1 MRTPFLFLKLTK
13 LSCLFYSKINTE
25 EVELLKSVEDINPTK
40 KRLKIEIPAD
50 IIETEI
56 KSSLEKLRDKVKIP
70 GFRPGKAPV
79 TLIEK
84 RFAKEVEA
92 EVLEKVVPEHLSG
105 AIREAAINPVTMPV
119 LDEEFQFHRH
129 NPITLSVTVEIMPE
143 IGNLNYENITIKD
156 MPVTVEEADVE
167 DALKGLR
174 ERKAVFEAAD
184 KIIEMDDF
192 VTFEYVDSEITG
204 GGDSPSAKEI
214 ISKMGNEIFPPDIME
229 KVIGK
234 RKGDIVEF
242 TAAFEKNISKELAG
256 KSALIKVKISEV
268 KKKSLPE
275 IDDEFAKDF
284 GYADINE
291 LREKVK
297 EKIDAAKQEH
307 VRKMQKAQ
315 ILDTL
320 LTSHSFEV
328 PETLVQKELEAIAM
342 QKSIAD
348 SKREVGAEPLPD
360 AGESSLQA
368 ESTERREEDPQA
380 ELLKKAAKNVRA
392 SFLIDAIG
400 KKEGI
405 TVSDDELNQRI
416 SSLAQKLSATPEA
429 IRNFYQ
435 YREGSLE
442 SLKQSVFEDK
452 VMDML
457 LSKAAIEKENG

>member
-1 MRTPFLFLKLTK
+1 
-13 LSCLFYSKINTE
+13 
-25 EVELLKSVEDINPTK
+25 
-40 KRLKIEIPAD
+40 
-50 IIETEI
+50 
-56 KSSLEKLRDKVKIP
+56 
-70 GFRPGKAPV
+70 
-79 TLIEK
+79 
-84 RFAKEVEA
+84 
-92 EVLEKVVPEHLSG
+92 
-105 AIREAAINPVTMPV
+105 
-119 LDEEFQFHRH
+119 
-129 NPITLSVTVEIMPE
+129 
-143 IGNLNYENITIKD
+143 
-156 MPVTVEEADVE
+156 
-167 DALKGLR
+167 
-174 ERKAVFEAAD
+174 
-184 KIIEMDDF
+184 
-192 VTFEYVDSEITG
+192 
-204 GGDSPSAKEI
+204 
-214 ISKMGNEIFPPDIME
+214 
-229 KVIGK
+229 
-234 RKGDIVEF
+234 
-242 TAAFEKNISKELAG
+242 
-256 KSALIKVKISEV
+256 VKISEV